1 MDHTAKSESKHECWP
16 YVPKLGYILPL
27 KMLTHLKRLYRAAK
41 AIRHT
46 WKMRQAF
53 KGEFCRLT
61 LYKALSEIKLS
72 FLLKYHRM
80 LLSFIGKH
88 IQMPESATLPRPIP
102 ADKMRV
108 WVMWWQGEDCM
119 PPLVKATFASIKRHA
134 AGREVVLITKDNISE
149 WVKLPPCISSKITQ
163 GKITYTTL
171 SDYIRYYLLSNY
183 GGLWVDSTMLMVK
196 DIPHNVLTGSF
207 FSLKRVKLRNR
218 FNVSLSRW
226 NGQFLSST
234 QAHYHIFE
242 TMRLLWEQYWEKFD
256 ANIDY
261 FMTDYLL
268 AFAYENDSDIRAAVD
283 NVSPSNEK
291 LYALGY
297 ALNKP
302 FDKDEWKRMKEGQ
315 DMFKLSYKVKDKG
328 RSNTYMSKLLAG
340 GLN

>member
-27 KMLTHLKRLYRAAK
+27 KMLTHLKRLYRASK
-41 AIRHT
+41 AIRHN
-46 WKMRQAF
+46 WKMRHEF
-53 KGEFCRLT
+53 KGEFFRLT

-80 LLSFIGKH
+80 LLSFISKH
-88 IQMPESATLPRPIP
+88 ITMPEPATLPRPKP

-207 FSLKRVKLRNR
+207 FTLKRVKLRNR

-226 NGQFLSST
+226 NIQFLSST

>member
-1 MDHTAKSESKHECWP
+1 MAWLAYSHTVSK
-16 YVPKLGYILPL
+16 L
-27 KMLTHLKRLYRAAK
+27 KHSLVMLVYLKRLYRASK
-41 AIRHT
+41 AIRHN

-53 KGEFCRLT
+53 KGEFRRLT

-149 WVKLPPCISSKITQ
+149 WVKLPLCISSKITQ

-196 DIPHNVLTGSF
+196 DIPGNVWTDSF
-207 FSLKRVKLRNR
+207 FTIRNVKNISD
-218 FNVSLSRW
+218 NVSSSRW
-226 NGQFLSST
+226 NIQFLSST

-268 AFAYENDSDIRAAVD
+268 AFAYENDSDIRAAID
-283 NVSPSNEK
+283 NVSPSNEN

-328 RSNTYMSKLLAG
+328 RADSFLAKLLAG
-340 GLN
+340 ELN

>member
-1 MDHTAKSESKHECWP
+1 
-16 YVPKLGYILPL
+16 
-27 KMLTHLKRLYRAAK
+27 MLVYLKRPYRAMK
-41 AIRHT
+41 AIRHN
-46 WKMRQAF
+46 WKVRHEF
-53 KGEFCRLT
+53 KGEFCKLT
-61 LYKALSEIKLS
+61 LYKALSELKLS

-80 LLSFIGKH
+80 LLSFISKH
-88 IQMPESATLPRPIP
+88 ITMPEAATLPQPVP
-102 ADKMRV
+102 TDKMRV
-108 WVMWWQGEDCM
+108 WVMWWQGEENM
-119 PPLVKATFASIKRHA
+119 PPLVKATFASIKHHA
-134 AGREVVLITKDNISE
+134 GGREVFLITQDNISE
-149 WVKLPPCISSKITQ
+149 WVKLPLCISSKITQ

-196 DIPHNVLTGSF
+196 DIPGNVWTDSF
-207 FSLKRVKLRNR
+207 FTIKNVANISD
-218 FNVSLSRW
+218 NVSLSRW

-234 QAHYHIFE
+234 QAHFHIFE

-268 AFAYENDSDIRAAVD
+268 AFAYENDSEVRAAID
-283 NVSPSNEK
+283 NVAPSNEK

-302 FDKDEWKRMKEGQ
+302 FDRNEWERMKEGQ

-328 RSNTYMSKLLAG
+328 RADSFLAKLLAG
-340 GLN
+340 ELS

>member
-1 MDHTAKSESKHECWP
+1 
-16 YVPKLGYILPL
+16 
-27 KMLTHLKRLYRAAK
+27 MLTYLKRLYRVLK
-41 AIRHT
+41 AIHHNWR
-46 WKMRQAF
+46 MRKEF

-72 FLLKYHRM
+72 FLLKYHRV

-88 IQMPESATLPRPIP
+88 ITMPEADAHPKP
-102 ADKMRV
+102 APVDKMRI
-108 WVMWWQGEDCM
+108 WVMWWQGEENM
-119 PPLVKATFASIKRHA
+119 PALVKATFSSIKHHT
-134 AGREVVLITKDNISE
+134 GGMEVILITQDNISE
-149 WVKLPPCISSKITQ
+149 WIKLPLCISSKITQ

-196 DIPHNVLTGSF
+196 DIPNNVWTDSF
-207 FSLKRVKLRNR
+207 FTIKRVKQYNR

-234 QAHYHIFE
+234 QTHCHIFE

-268 AFAYENDSDIRAAVD
+268 AFAYENDGDIRAAVD
-283 NVSPSNEK
+283 QVPPSNEK
-291 LYALGY
+291 LCTLAEV
-297 ALNKP
+297 LNNI
-302 FDKDEWKRMKEGQ
+302 FDNSEWEQLKDGQ
-315 DMFKLSYKVKDKG
+315 AMFKLSYKIKDKG
-328 RSNTYMSKLLAG
+328 RADSYLAKLLNRK
-340 GLN
+340 LD